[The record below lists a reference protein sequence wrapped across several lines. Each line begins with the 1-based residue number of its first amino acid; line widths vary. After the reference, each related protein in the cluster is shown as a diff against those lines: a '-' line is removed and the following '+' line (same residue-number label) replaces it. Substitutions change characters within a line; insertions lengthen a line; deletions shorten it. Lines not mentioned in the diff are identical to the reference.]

1 MDRLYGLGVYVHV
14 IEQHGFSAAARR
26 LGVSPSAVSRQIS
39 QLEERLGTRLLNRTT
54 RSIQPT
60 EIGMMLYE
68 RARDIVQ
75 SLDDAENTIMSMGS
89 QPRGRLRISTPPT
102 FGERVLAPM
111 FADFQ
116 KAFPDIQ
123 LELVLS
129 SRRVDVV
136 AEGFDVTLRVGE
148 MPDSALIARR
158 LLTQTWVICA
168 APEYLENHGTPK
180 RPNDLA
186 THECLTFSEVS
197 QRVSWRFRNDGSEV
211 EVPVN
216 GPLQCNSLS
225 MLRTAALAGLG
236 IARLPTYVIDPD
248 LRSGALTQ
256 ILSDMHMDA
265 VPVYAVFPTSQ
276 QMSPKVR
283 VFLDFMIEAL
293 GAVDAE
299 I

>member
-1 MDRLYGLGVYVHV
+1 MDRLYGLGVFVQV
-14 IEQHGFSAAARR
+14 IEQHGFSSAARR

-54 RSIQPT
+54 RSVQPT
-60 EIGMMLYE
+60 EVGMMLYE

-75 SLDDAENTIMSMGS
+75 SLDEAENTVLSMGNL
-89 QPRGRLRISTPPT
+89 PRGRLRISTPPT

-116 KAFPDIQ
+116 KAYPDIQ
-123 LELVLS
+123 VELVLS

-136 AEGFDVTLRVGE
+136 AEGFDITLRVGE

-168 APEYLENHGTPK
+168 APDYLEQHGAPK
-180 RPNDLA
+180 RPQDLVA
-186 THECLTFSEVS
+186 HKCLTFSESS
-197 QRVSWRFRNDGSEV
+197 QRVSWRFRGDHGEV
-211 EVPVN
+211 EIPVT
-216 GPLQCNSLS
+216 GPLQCNSLN

-248 LRSGALTQ
+248 LRNGRLIRVLT
-256 ILSDMHMDA
+256 DMHVDA
-265 VPVYAVFPTSQ
+265 VPVYAVFPTTQ

-293 GAVDAE
+293 AAVDAE